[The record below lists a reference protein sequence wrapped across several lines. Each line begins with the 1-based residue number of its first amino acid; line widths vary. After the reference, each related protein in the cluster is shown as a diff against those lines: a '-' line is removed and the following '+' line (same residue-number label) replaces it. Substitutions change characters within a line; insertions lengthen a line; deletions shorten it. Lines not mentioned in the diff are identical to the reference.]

1 MLVPLDLRSLI
12 PDDHICFYILDIV
25 DQLDFTDL
33 ENKYRFNAGKPAYS
47 RHMLMRIVLMASVDG
62 VFSSRKIMKLTNENY
77 VYTYLSGRD
86 SPDFRTILRFK
97 IEAKE
102 LIEKAFQATVLT
114 AKKSGILNLEHIS
127 IDGTKIKANASNN
140 NNLTE
145 KEIQTIKK
153 IIQKGIDVDKEEDEL
168 YGEDNDNDIKMPLNK
183 EERKKLIK
191 EIFKEIEDNEKE
203 KYKNNKPLKRSAK
216 NLIKQAFKNPKKI
229 LEKLEQAE
237 KQLIKSG
244 QKSVSMTDPESRW
257 MQNKKKKIEF
267 SYNLQISADHKSGI
281 ILSNSVTQDPTDHH
295 QLIPQIEKIQ
305 NLLGPLNEDTA
316 LSADNG
322 YFTLKNLTYI
332 QNNKINAYIPSRK
345 QATEEKTNNKNKKP
359 YSKHNFTYNHEK
371 NYYIC
376 PQKEKLPYKKT
387 YEYKGKK
394 RDQYYTNKCL
404 KCSEQLKCAGKNRVK
419 IITCY
424 GGELPRK
431 MELKME
437 TPEAQKEYAKR
448 KETVEWPYGNIK
460 QNLKFTEYYTRG
472 QKQTTTES
480 NLICIAHNIKRLYNE
495 LNNKIQPKTNTKPTI

>member
-1 MLVPLDLRSLI
+1 MVLREDRMGQTFLVPLDLRSLI
-12 PDDHICFYILDIV
+12 PDDHICFYISDIV

-33 ENKYRFNAGKPAYS
+33 ENKYRFNAGKRAYS
-47 RHMLMRIVLMASVDG
+47 RRMLMRIVLMASFDG
-62 VFSSRKIMKLTNENY
+62 VFSSRKIMKLTNENF
-77 VYTYLSGRD
+77 VYKFLSGRD

-114 AKKSGILNLEHIS
+114 AKKFGILNLEHIA
-127 IDGTKIKANASNN
+127 IGGTKIKANASNN

-168 YGEDNDNDIKMPLNK
+168 YGENNDNDIKMPLDK

-191 EIFKEIEDNEKE
+191 EIFKEIENNEKQ
-203 KYKNNKPLKRSAK
+203 KKNKTSKPLKRSAK
-216 NLIKQAFKNPKKI
+216 NLIKKACKKPQKI

-244 QKSVSMTDPESRW
+244 QKSVSITDPESRW
-257 MQNKKKKIEF
+257 MLNKKKKIEL
-267 SYNLQISADHKSGI
+267 SYNLQISTDHKSGI
-281 ILSNSVTQDPTDHH
+281 ILSNGVTQDPTDHN
-295 QLIPQIEKIQ
+295 QLIPQIDKII
-305 NLLGPLNEDTA
+305 NLLGHIPEDTA

-322 YFTLKNLTYI
+322 YFTLNLRYI
-332 QNNKINAYIPSRK
+332 QNNKIKAYIPSRK
-345 QATEEKTNNKNKKP
+345 QATQERTNNKNKKP
-359 YSKHNFTYNHEK
+359 FSKHNFTYNHEK
-371 NYYIC
+371 NFYIC
-376 PQKEKLPYKKT
+376 PQNEKLPYKKT

-404 KCSEQLKCAGKNRVK
+404 KCPEQLKCAGQNRVK
-419 IITCY
+419 IITSY
-424 GGELPRK
+424 GGELPKR

-448 KETVEWPYGNIK
+448 KETIEWPFGNIK
-460 QNLKFTEYYTRG
+460 K
-472 QKQTTTES
+472 KP
-480 NLICIAHNIKRLYNE
+480 
-495 LNNKIQPKTNTKPTI
+495 KIHRILH